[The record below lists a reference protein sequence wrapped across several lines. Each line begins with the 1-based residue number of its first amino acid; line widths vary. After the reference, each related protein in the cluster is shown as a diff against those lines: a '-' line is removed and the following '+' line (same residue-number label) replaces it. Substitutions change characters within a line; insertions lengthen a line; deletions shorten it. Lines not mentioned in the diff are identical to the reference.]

1 MSESCVASARLFTLQ
16 DVTPSLNV
24 YCKHTRIKQYL
35 KENRAL
41 RTETTINNT
50 YDFGI
55 GRKPRNLLM
64 LLEVGFAGTR
74 AWGGGPRNIYRASL
88 DCACKLREYTV
99 RRPSGRAASVAWKM
113 VWRSCRHEGFG

>member
-1 MSESCVASARLFTLQ
+1 VRGPRREAVAWGARLFALQ

-41 RTETTINNT
+41 RTETTINNA

-55 GRKPRNLLM
+55 GRKPRNPPK
-64 LLEVGFAGTR
+64 LLEVGFAVNRRLLEIQCLG
-74 AWGGGPRNIYRASL
+74 Y
-88 DCACKLREYTV
+88 DCMLAEDTFQAIN
-99 RRPSGRAASVAWKM
+99 RPVEVGR
-113 VWRSCRHEGFG
+113 